1 MTDGITP
8 RDAPP
13 LTDGVVVLRAPV
25 DDDAAAMAAAV
36 RASVAE
42 LRPFMP
48 WATEDYGEADA
59 LGWIRGEH
67 DPDELSYLIIGDD
80 GLLAGGC
87 GLNLFNEVNR
97 YANLGFWLRSDRTG
111 RGSATRATKLL
122 ARHGLTSVGLER
134 IEILMAVEN
143 ERSRR
148 VAERAGAVFEGT
160 LRHRLLLHDRGH
172 DAYLFS
178 IIRPDVRG

>member
-1 MTDGITP
+1 MEMSLP
-8 RDAPP
+8 RDTPT
-13 LTDGVVVLRAPV
+13 LTDGVVVLRSPV
-25 DDDAAAMAAAV
+25 DDDAAAMAGAV

-42 LRPFMP
+42 LKPFMP
-48 WATEDYGEADA
+48 WANADYGEADA

-67 DPDELSYLIIGDD
+67 DPDELRYLIIGDD

-87 GLNLFNEVNR
+87 GLNLFNRMNR

-111 RGSATRATKLL
+111 RGWATRATKLL
-122 ARHGLTSVGLER
+122 ARHGLTDVGLER

-148 VAERAGAVFEGT
+148 VAERAGAEFEGR
-160 LRHRLLLHDRGH
+160 LRHRLLLHGRGH

-178 IIRPDVRG
+178 LIRSDLRE